1 LTKEVAVL
9 EFKMMFKSIMSDIS
23 GKFDE
28 YLLTQG
34 IMLNPAELDLK
45 KFVKKKEMKLVK
57 VEFEL

>member
-1 LTKEVAVL
+1 
-9 EFKMMFKSIMSDIS
+9 MSDIS
-23 GKFDE
+23 CKFDE

>member
-1 LTKEVAVL
+1 
-9 EFKMMFKSIMSDIS
+9 MFKSIMSDIS